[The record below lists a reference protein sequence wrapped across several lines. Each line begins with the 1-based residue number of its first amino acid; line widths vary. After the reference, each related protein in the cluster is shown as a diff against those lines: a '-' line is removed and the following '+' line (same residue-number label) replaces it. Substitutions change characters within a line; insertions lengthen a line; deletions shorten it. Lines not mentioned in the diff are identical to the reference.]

1 MSLSPF
7 LFPNYTMHS
16 YMLAFKCTA
25 WSIYTM
31 LLAFRTDLLIMLNQ
45 FICISIGKGG
55 RVLGGTVDR
64 GWAVMVRGEP
74 DLVLGEGK

>member
-1 MSLSPF
+1 
-7 LFPNYTMHS
+7 
-16 YMLAFKCTA
+16 
-25 WSIYTM
+25 M